1 MKRHVASRVLTT
13 TEIRDHHEPA
23 GVRVRQ
29 RLEQDQI
36 HRAKDCRRGA
46 DAERPYKYGDRSKA
60 GLISQ
65 RANRIAE
72 ILQHVLQPTST
83 ARVAT
88 VLFHLFRTAKSKPR
102 LSSRF
107 VRRAALCDQL
117 VGVLFKME
125 AQFLLELFFHLPSA
139 QEALPPIHST
149 TPSVSLRT
157 SPTASVNRCQLAAS
171 VSNCA
176 RPFRV
181 RR

>member
-1 MKRHVASRVLTT
+1 RHFAIRMKRYIASRVLAT

-29 RLEQDQI
+29 RLEKDQV

-46 DAERPYKYGDRSKA
+46 NAERPYKHGDRRKA
-60 GLISQ
+60 GSISQ

-88 VLFHLFRTAKSKPR
+88 VFFHLFRTAKSKPR

-107 VRRAALCDQL
+107 VRRVALCD
-117 VGVLFKME
+117 
-125 AQFLLELFFHLPSA
+125 
-139 QEALPPIHST
+139 
-149 TPSVSLRT
+149 
-157 SPTASVNRCQLAAS
+157 
-171 VSNCA
+171 
-176 RPFRV
+176 
-181 RR
+181 